1 MEWDKTGQD
10 LPISVLS
17 YIYRWDKKKKKKRSH
32 SHPFFFFL
40 DKNLFQ
46 SYPKQNGILQ
56 DLFSTGKIDIPTY
69 MEGGERRE
77 LIEAQN
83 DFYEFS

>member
-17 YIYRWDKKKKKKRSH
+17 YIYRWDKKKKKKKKGLILIL
-32 SHPFFFFL
+32 FFFL

-56 DLFSTGKIDIPTY
+56 DLFPTGKIDILTKGGG
-69 MEGGERRE
+69 GGEE
-77 LIEAQN
+77 
-83 DFYEFS
+83 S